1 MPSSLLP
8 HLSLYGEW
16 AVGSHAA
23 ESSRNKVNEEMDG
36 WCLSSASQDEGHI
49 LECSSILLE
58 AGNPALK
65 LSTS

>member
-23 ESSRNKVNEEMDG
+23 ESSRNKVNEAMAG
-36 WCLSSASQDEGHI
+36 WCLSSASQGHI

-58 AGNPALK
+58 AGNPAVK